1 MVKRYKNGIFQKTVN
16 GWMLW
21 QEEGKGEGW
30 MGPGSEG
37 QWQAR
42 VFGFHSV
49 GNGKL
54 QNDFKQIITSI
65 RSSLKKLS
73 DGCLRLEEKA
83 VKAASG
89 TALEWVV
96 WFTGGGDTEW
106 NGLGS
111 YSASL
116 KEGESMEFGY

>member
-1 MVKRYKNGIFQKTVN
+1 M
-16 GWMLW
+16 
-21 QEEGKGEGW
+21 
-30 MGPGSEG
+30 
-37 QWQAR
+37 
-42 VFGFHSV
+42 FGFHSV

-83 VKAASG
+83 VKTASG

-96 WFTGGGDTEW
+96 
-106 NGLGS
+106 
-111 YSASL
+111 
-116 KEGESMEFGY
+116 